1 MVLMACLVK
10 MVMMENMERMVC
22 RGEMDEMVSMEY
34 QEILVETVTILFPT
48 SEADVTN
55 TYAS

>member
-1 MVLMACLVK
+1 

-22 RGEMDEMVSMEY
+22 RGEMDETVSMEY